1 MSAARRGLRSKQGSV
16 VVMMAVSLFAM
27 LALAALAIDLSS
39 LRDTKAEAQR
49 AADVIALSGASAFR
63 DMPWT
68 DAKTMDSAR
77 SRAFEVA
84 RRNKVRGDTLDV
96 RPLNAPPYIAVTG
109 GQLNQT
115 VPFPAFPGATMPVKV
130 DSTKDVT
137 IITIPDSQK
146 VRVWVRRAGVATFFG
161 GLLGKPYGHVQAMA
175 TAWATNA
182 GPTVNCLKPFLI
194 PDMWHEANKTTQDVN
209 NNDYMEPDA
218 TANGNKQPSGGEQ
231 WFYQPSGGDYY
242 AKYDPSVTSPP
253 RPQTG
258 YGTNHNGYVGDVG
271 LPILFKPQTGNNQRQ
286 GNSYFTLDG
295 PGQNLRDNI
304 EHQCISASVGQNPNW
319 SQGSATGQAK
329 QGIDYLIS
337 QDPGATWNP
346 STKQIENSA
355 FRDWTQSPRVILVGL
370 MDPIYIQGNS
380 TNVKPD
386 QGATFNNFAR
396 LFLTTTPGNTD
407 NLTGIFLGFA
417 PGGSGGP
424 TGGTLV
430 KVLQLIQ

>member
-1 MSAARRGLRSKQGSV
+1 MSAARRGLRSRRGSV
-16 VVMMAVSLFAM
+16 VVMFAVSLFAM

-39 LRDTKAEAQR
+39 LRDTRAEAQR

-68 DAKTMDSAR
+68 DAKTADSAR
-77 SRAFEVA
+77 NRAFEVA
-84 RRNKVRGDTLDV
+84 RQNKVRADTLDV
-96 RPLNAPPYIAVTG
+96 RPFPTLTG
-109 GQLNQT
+109 G
-115 VPFPAFPGATMPVKV
+115 TMRIQSGPYAWGTMKV
-130 DSTKDVT
+130 TKDSTRDVT

-161 GLLGKPYGHVQAMA
+161 GLLAKPYGNVQAMA

-194 PDMWHEANKTTQDVN
+194 PDMWHEADKTTQDVN
-209 NNDYMEPDA
+209 NNDYMEPAA
-218 TANGNKQPSGGEQ
+218 TANGNKQTGGEQ
-231 WFYQPSGGDYY
+231 WFYQPAGGDYY
-242 AKYDPSVTSPP
+242 AKYDPSVLSPP

-258 YGTNHNGYVGDVG
+258 YGTNHNGYTGDVG

-295 PGQNLRDNI
+295 PGLNLRDNI
-304 EHQCISASVGQNPNW
+304 EHQCISAAVGQNPNW

-329 QGIDYLIS
+329 QGIQYLIS

-346 STKQIENSA
+346 STKQIDNSA
-355 FRDWTQSPRVILVGL
+355 FHDWTQSPRVILVGL

-396 LFLTTTPGNTD
+396 LFLQTTPGNTD
-407 NLTGIFLGFA
+407 NITGIFLGFA